1 MCTPGTPLN
10 RSVCQLLLVTFTSGL
25 GCGPWIVPF
34 PQPMLSLADL
44 GAVPDDSA
52 RAGVGVTAL
61 SLYAGVDD
69 DGQARIAPIPG
80 ASVFTL
86 QGTARLDAGLGFG
99 GGWDVQAVASPI
111 ASGSQYDLRVGRR
124 LYGSEHVRFDV
135 VGGGGATWFASSSD
149 GHEYGYF
156 ALAPHLGPR
165 VAFRVGR
172 ILEIPILAE
181 ASWSHVVPVYGTD
194 ATDVS
199 AWWLDVGAAAVLHS
213 RDGFSVGLGAHALTW
228 VDAEVPVTTVQLSL
242 GVSYTLPLHRV
253 AQPEVPSEGG
263 QAVPSLLEGD
273 WCDRPRAAA
282 IESSDTPELLFRL
295 IVDAQQAARCPGAPA
310 DAVVDRVF
318 LERMFLQRYPD
329 DALATQVQAWLDA
342 DVALE

>member
-1 MCTPGTPLN
+1 M
-10 RSVCQLLLVTFTSGL
+10 CQLLLVTITSGL

-34 PQPMLSLADL
+34 PQPMLSPADL
-44 GAVPDDSA
+44 GAVPDDSV
-52 RAGVGVTAL
+52 RTGVGVTAL
-61 SLYAGVDD
+61 SLSAGVGD

-80 ASVFTL
+80 ASFFTL
-86 QGTARLDAGLGFG
+86 EGTARLDAGLGFG
-99 GGWDVQAVASPI
+99 DGWDVQAVASPI
-111 ASGSQYDLRVGRR
+111 GGGSQYDLRVGRR
-124 LYGSEHVRFDV
+124 LYGGEHVRFDV

-149 GHEYGYF
+149 GHDYGYF

-228 VDAEVPVTTVQLSL
+228 VDAAVPWSTVQLSV

-253 AQPEVPSEGG
+253 ARPEAPHEPTP
-263 QAVPSLLEGD
+263 AVPPVLAGD
-273 WCDRPRAAA
+273 WCDRPRAAS

-295 IVDAQQAARCPGAPA
+295 IVDAQQAARCPGPPA
-310 DAVVDRVF
+310 DALSDRLF
-318 LERMFLQRYPD
+318 LERMFMQRYPD
-329 DALATQVQAWLDA
+329 DALATQVQAWLEA
-342 DVALE
+342 DLALE